1 MNKVIMNRSALL
13 VSLALAAIPLKA
25 QVATPTPVST
35 AFPGV
40 PQYDHIVVVI
50 EENKSYSD
58 ILAANPP
65 YIMGTLSK
73 NGAALTNSYSVAHP
87 SEPNYFAL
95 YAGDTF
101 GITDDNNYNEPD
113 PSLATIL
120 AANGLTFTGYVESAS
135 TNTGVPDGSTLAV
148 RKHNPWES
156 FPERTTVEQDFSAFP
171 TNAAGYAQLPKV
183 SFVIPNTDDDMHNGT
198 ISQGDTWLSNHLGD
212 YAQWALTHNSLLIVT
227 WDEDSSSET
236 GGPTTPPDNQI
247 LTLLYGQYVSA
258 TAPSN
263 GHIKHYNVLATILA
277 ASGVPRSEWL
287 RYSANAGPITQ
298 VFTGVPTPT
307 PSPTPL
313 AMPTPTVTPTPTPTP
328 APTPRHGRRRN

>member
-65 YIMGTLSK
+65 YIMGTLYK

-120 AANGLTFTGYVESAS
+120 AANGVTFTGYVEDSA
-135 TNTGVPDGSTLAV
+135 TNTGVSDGSTLAT

-156 FPERTTVEQDFSAFP
+156 FPEGITVEQDFSWFP
-171 TNAAGYAQLPKV
+171 TDPWASLRSKWAADKARG
-183 SFVIPNTDDDMHNGT
+183 GR
-198 ISQGDTWLSNHLGD
+198 IS
-212 YAQWALTHNSLLIVT
+212 
-227 WDEDSSSET
+227 
-236 GGPTTPPDNQI
+236 
-247 LTLLYGQYVSA
+247 
-258 TAPSN
+258 
-263 GHIKHYNVLATILA
+263 
-277 ASGVPRSEWL
+277 
-287 RYSANAGPITQ
+287 
-298 VFTGVPTPT
+298 
-307 PSPTPL
+307 
-313 AMPTPTVTPTPTPTP
+313 
-328 APTPRHGRRRN
+328 